1 LLLKGGYGVSL
12 YKVIFLGLAVAGT
25 DEEAR
30 LTKGLQKKFNLSPEK
45 ADNLIQRVPIV
56 VKRGVS
62 KEEMEKYVR
71 AFEEIGGRVKVEEEP
86 PESLEISPEPP
97 LEKRNEKASFAGPT
111 ITCPQCGFEQPEAH
125 ECVQCGFGIFKYLQ
139 DQEMAKIYK
148 NQPQDIFTGEKNTP
162 PWESREG
169 FISAFFKTV
178 REALFSPIPFFK
190 KVASGTG
197 YGISLIY
204 GLICGAL
211 TDYTNVFWIWLF
223 FSMFFQS
230 LSTKFSNVI
239 PFFSSVAIIFL
250 LIFLPIFEALSLFV
264 GSVVTHLCLMVVG
277 GNKKG
282 FEATFRT
289 FSYANSARLFNM
301 VPFFIIP
308 FLGPILYFVST
319 IYHLTLIV
327 IGVRECNEISTG
339 KAVLAVLLPLIILTG
354 LGILGAVLF
363 PLLLG
368 RVGPYRGAH
377 V

>member
-1 LLLKGGYGVSL
+1 MSL

-25 DEEAR
+25 DEESR
-30 LTKGLQKKFNLSPEK
+30 LIKGLQKKFNLSPEK

-71 AFEEIGGRVKVEEEP
+71 AFEEIGGRVKIEEEP
-86 PESLEISPEPP
+86 PEFLEISPEPP
-97 LEKRNEKASFAGPT
+97 LEKRDEKASFTRTT
-111 ITCPQCGFEQPEAH
+111 ITCPQCGFEQPETH
-125 ECVQCGFGIFKYLQ
+125 ECTQCGFAIFKYLQ
-139 DQEMAKIYK
+139 DQEMARIYK

-162 PWESREG
+162 PWESKEG

-178 REALFSPIPFFK
+178 REALFSPTRFFK

-230 LSTKFSNVI
+230 LPTKFSHVI
-239 PFFSSVAIIFL
+239 PFLSSVAIILL
-250 LIFLPIFEALSLFV
+250 LIFLPIFEALSLFI
-264 GSVVTHLCLMVVG
+264 GSAVTHLCLMIVG

-289 FSYANSARLFNM
+289 FSYANSARLFHM

-308 FLGPILYFVST
+308 FLAPILYFAST
-319 IYHLTLIV
+319 IYHLTLII